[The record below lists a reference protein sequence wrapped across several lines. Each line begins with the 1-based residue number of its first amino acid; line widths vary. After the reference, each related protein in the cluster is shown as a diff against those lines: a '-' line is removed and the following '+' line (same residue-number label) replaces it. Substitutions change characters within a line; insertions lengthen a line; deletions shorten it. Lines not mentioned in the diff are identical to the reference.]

1 MGRKYLDEEY
11 HQMTLDEVFQEE
23 VTPSLF
29 AVSRI
34 FADCRKQMNLAEYKT
49 LCMALSKVDWTS
61 DCPETLYCLKDDLC
75 AVIGITS
82 DIDHRSVD
90 LNRAIGTM
98 PNHSF
103 LQFKDK
109 DKDIY
114 DNGNF
119 VRRIT
124 FFKNRVRIVLEPE
137 YLSLFGGLDK
147 GYITMWSGDV
157 YKMTSENAVVLYEF
171 LRNESDTRLPVNDC
185 TIGITKLKELFN
197 IPKDGKGSYMR
208 SAQNGGFDRT
218 SFERKVI
225 DPVCEELTK
234 TEMIHLLIQSDGKF
248 YEKIKQGNRVRG
260 YKFFWTISN
269 PKPVRVEKKEEAPEV
284 IDMEEPKEAELWE
297 SALDDFSFNRLE
309 LDAIGE
315 RLRLVNQSV
324 MFSNGQAY
332 GSLDLDRYHF
342 MSMRASDLKA
352 IDSKT
357 PIKNKFKYLC
367 KMIEDYIPKGVKK

>member
-1 MGRKYLDEEY
+1 MAMNYTDEEY
-11 HQMTLDEVFQEE
+11 HQMTLEECFKEE
-23 VTPSLF
+23 VTPAMF

-49 LCMALSKVDWTS
+49 LYMALSKVDWTS
-61 DCPETLYCLKDDLC
+61 DCPEKLYCLKDDLC
-75 AVIGITS
+75 SAIGITS

-157 YKMTSENAVVLYEF
+157 YKMNSERAIKFYEL
-171 LRNESDTRLPVNDC
+171 LRENSDTRVNLNEG
-185 TIGITKLKELFN
+185 TVSVKKFKEMFD
-197 IPKDGKGSYMR
+197 IPKEGKGSYMTT
-208 SAQNGGFDRT
+208 SGHFART
-218 SFERKVI
+218 HFEKYVI
-225 DPVCEELTK
+225 DPVCGELAK
-234 TEMIHLLIQSDGKF
+234 TEMITLILQPDGKY
-248 YEKIKQGNRVRG
+248 YEKVKHGNRVIA
-260 YKFFWTISN
+260 YKFYWTIKD
-269 PKPVRVEKKEEAPEV
+269 PKAQIERQEPKKEEVIEAAEEV
-284 IDMEEPKEAELWE
+284 RELWE
-297 SALDDFSFNRLE
+297 SALDEFNFSREE
-309 LDAIGE
+309 LDAIKA
-315 RLRLVNQSV
+315 RLYLIPQGA
-324 MFSNGQAY
+324 MFSNGAAY
-332 GSLDLDRYHF
+332 GNIELDRYHF
-342 MSMRASDLKA
+342 MDMRVKD
-352 IDSKT
+352 
-357 PIKNKFKYLC
+357 IKVEDRKKHIRNKFKYLV
-367 KMIEDYIPKGVKK
+367 KMLENYIPEAG